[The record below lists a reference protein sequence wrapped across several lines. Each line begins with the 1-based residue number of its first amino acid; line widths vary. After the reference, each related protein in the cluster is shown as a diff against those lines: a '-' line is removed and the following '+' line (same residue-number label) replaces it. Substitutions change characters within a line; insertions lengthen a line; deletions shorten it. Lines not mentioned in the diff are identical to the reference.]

1 MHTSLRKVLL
11 LMQHEPQKI
20 LQRQT
25 HCAMNCSPSA
35 MLSRHRKTGRASD
48 VAKKERTP
56 MPAGYWII
64 WTTVA
69 LDLVGFGI
77 IVPILGRYAERFGAN
92 GLQVGLMFASFSVA
106 QMVFAPIL
114 GRISDKVGRKPVIV
128 FSLIG
133 TAVGSFVTGAA
144 GALWVLFLGR
154 ILDGASGAS
163 VAVAQGAVA
172 DIAPPEQRA
181 RLMGML
187 GAAFGVG
194 FVVGPAL
201 GGLAALGGPHVPFY
215 LAGSIAA
222 VNAVAAM
229 IRLPETKPDTS
240 HITEK
245 HQRGTALSPALK
257 RFALVGFLSMLGFA
271 GFEAT
276 FSIWGEKQFGFTEG
290 SASIVFVF
298 VGVTLVA
305 VQGGLIGPLTQRLG
319 SRKLLR
325 IGLSLVAVGL
335 LLLGLSNT
343 WPLLFVALF
352 LLSLGQGMS
361 GPSGSALVAE
371 LAPVERRGEAIG
383 YQQSTAAFGRVAG
396 PVMAGALFDHVGIS
410 APFFVSGVL
419 ILCAVG
425 SVWSITRAAVT
436 AAN

>member
-1 MHTSLRKVLL
+1 
-11 LMQHEPQKI
+11 
-20 LQRQT
+20 
-25 HCAMNCSPSA
+25 
-35 MLSRHRKTGRASD
+35 
-48 VAKKERTP
+48 

-222 VNAVAAM
+222 INAVAAI

-276 FSIWGEKQFGFTEG
+276 FSIWGQKQFDFTEG

-335 LLLGLSNT
+335 VLLGFTTT
-343 WPLLFVALF
+343 WSMLFVALF

-410 APFFVSGVL
+410 APFLVSGIL
-419 ILCAVG
+419 IVFAVG
-425 SVWSITRAAVT
+425 SVWSITRSAVNAAS
-436 AAN
+436 

>member
-1 MHTSLRKVLL
+1 
-11 LMQHEPQKI
+11 
-20 LQRQT
+20 
-25 HCAMNCSPSA
+25 
-35 MLSRHRKTGRASD
+35 

-222 VNAVAAM
+222 VNAIAAI

-425 SVWSITRAAVT
+425 SVWSITRAALT
-436 AAN
+436 TP

>member
-1 MHTSLRKVLL
+1 
-11 LMQHEPQKI
+11 
-20 LQRQT
+20 
-25 HCAMNCSPSA
+25 

-48 VAKKERTP
+48 VAKKQRTP
-56 MPAGYWII
+56 MPAGYWTI

-106 QMVFAPIL
+106 QMVFAPML

-133 TAVGSFVTGAA
+133 TAGGSFVTGAA

-194 FVVGPAL
+194 LVVGPAL

-222 VNAVAAM
+222 INAVAAM
-229 IRLPETKPDTS
+229 IRLPETKPYTS

-245 HQRGTALSPALK
+245 HQRGSALSPALK

-276 FSIWGEKQFGFTEG
+276 FSIWGQKQFGFTEG

-305 VQGGLIGPLTQRLG
+305 VQGGLIGPLTEKLG

-335 LLLGLSNT
+335 LLLGFTTT

-361 GPSGSALVAE
+361 GPSGGALVAE

-410 APFFVSGVL
+410 APFLVSGIL
-419 ILCAVG
+419 IVFAVG
-425 SVWSITRAAVT
+425 SVWSITHPAVT
-436 AAN
+436 TP

>member
-1 MHTSLRKVLL
+1 
-11 LMQHEPQKI
+11 
-20 LQRQT
+20 
-25 HCAMNCSPSA
+25 
-35 MLSRHRKTGRASD
+35 
-48 VAKKERTP
+48 

-77 IVPILGRYAERFGAN
+77 VVPILGRYAERFGAS

-245 HQRGTALSPALK
+245 SQRGSALSPALK

-290 SASIVFVF
+290 SASLVFVF

-335 LLLGLSNT
+335 LLLGVTTT
-343 WPLLFVALF
+343 WPMLFVALF
-352 LLSLGQGMS
+352 LLSLGQGIS

-396 PVMAGALFDHVGIS
+396 PVIAGALFDHVGINS
-410 APFFVSGVL
+410 QFLVSGIL
-419 ILCAVG
+419 IVFAVG
-425 SVWSITRAAVT
+425 SVWSITRSAVT
-436 AAN
+436 TP

>member
-1 MHTSLRKVLL
+1 
-11 LMQHEPQKI
+11 
-20 LQRQT
+20 
-25 HCAMNCSPSA
+25 

-48 VAKKERTP
+48 VAKKQRTP
-56 MPAGYWII
+56 MPAGYWTI

-77 IVPILGRYAERFGAN
+77 VVPILGRYAERFGAN
-92 GLQVGLMFASFSVA
+92 GLQVGLMFASFSIA

-222 VNAVAAM
+222 INAVAAM

-245 HQRGTALSPALK
+245 SQRGTALSPALK

-276 FSIWGEKQFGFTEG
+276 FSIWGQKQFEFTEG

-305 VQGGLIGPLTQRLG
+305 VQGGLIGPLTEKLG

-325 IGLSLVAVGL
+325 VGLSLVAVGL
-335 LLLGLSNT
+335 LLLGFTTT
-343 WPLLFVALF
+343 WPMLFVALF

-410 APFFVSGVL
+410 APFLVSGIL
-419 ILCAVG
+419 IVFAVG
-425 SVWSITRAAVT
+425 SVWSITRVAVT

>member
-1 MHTSLRKVLL
+1 
-11 LMQHEPQKI
+11 
-20 LQRQT
+20 
-25 HCAMNCSPSA
+25 

-48 VAKKERTP
+48 VAKKQRTP
-56 MPAGYWII
+56 MPAGYWTI

-215 LAGSIAA
+215 LAGTIAA
-222 VNAVAAM
+222 INAVAAM

-245 HQRGTALSPALK
+245 HQRGSALSPALK

-276 FSIWGEKQFGFTEG
+276 FSIWGQKQFGFTEG

-305 VQGGLIGPLTQRLG
+305 VQGGLIGPLTEKLG

-335 LLLGLSNT
+335 LLLGFTTT
-343 WPLLFVALF
+343 WPMLFIALF

-396 PVMAGALFDHVGIS
+396 PVMAGALFDHVGINS
-410 APFFVSGVL
+410 QFLVSGIL
-419 ILCAVG
+419 IVFAVG
-425 SVWSITRAAVT
+425 SVWSITHPAVT
-436 AAN
+436 TP

>member
-1 MHTSLRKVLL
+1 
-11 LMQHEPQKI
+11 
-20 LQRQT
+20 
-25 HCAMNCSPSA
+25 
-35 MLSRHRKTGRASD
+35 MLSRHQKTGRAFD
-48 VAKKERTP
+48 VAKKQRTP
-56 MPAGYWII
+56 MPAGYWTI

-77 IVPILGRYAERFGAN
+77 VVPILGRYAERFGAN

-222 VNAVAAM
+222 INAVAAM

-245 HQRGTALSPALK
+245 NQRGSALSPALK

-276 FSIWGEKQFGFTEG
+276 FSIWGQKQFGFTEG

-305 VQGGLIGPLTQRLG
+305 VQGGLIGPLTEKLG

-325 IGLSLVAVGL
+325 VGLSLVAVGL
-335 LLLGLSNT
+335 LLLGITTT
-343 WPLLFVALF
+343 WPMLFVALF
-352 LLSLGQGMS
+352 LLSLGQGVS
-361 GPSGSALVAE
+361 GPSGGALVAE

-410 APFFVSGVL
+410 SPFLVSGIL
-419 ILCAVG
+419 IVFAVG
-425 SVWSITRAAVT
+425 SVWSITRAALT
-436 AAN
+436 TP

>member
-1 MHTSLRKVLL
+1 
-11 LMQHEPQKI
+11 
-20 LQRQT
+20 
-25 HCAMNCSPSA
+25 
-35 MLSRHRKTGRASD
+35 
-48 VAKKERTP
+48 
-56 MPAGYWII
+56 MPAGYWTI

-77 IVPILGRYAERFGAN
+77 VVPILGRYAERFGAN

-215 LAGSIAA
+215 LAGTIAA
-222 VNAVAAM
+222 FNAVAAM

-240 HITEK
+240 HITQK
-245 HQRGTALSPALK
+245 HQRGSALSPALK

-276 FSIWGEKQFGFTEG
+276 FSIWGQKQFGFTEG

-305 VQGGLIGPLTQRLG
+305 VQGGLIGPLTEKLG

-335 LLLGLSNT
+335 LLLGFTTT
-343 WPLLFVALF
+343 WPMLFVALF

-361 GPSGSALVAE
+361 GPSGGALVAE

-396 PVMAGALFDHVGIS
+396 PVAAGALFDHVGIS
-410 APFFVSGVL
+410 APFLVSGIL
-419 ILCAVG
+419 IVFAVG
-425 SVWSITRAAVT
+425 SVWSITRSVVT

>member
-1 MHTSLRKVLL
+1 
-11 LMQHEPQKI
+11 
-20 LQRQT
+20 
-25 HCAMNCSPSA
+25 
-35 MLSRHRKTGRASD
+35 
-48 VAKKERTP
+48 
-56 MPAGYWII
+56 MPAGYWTI

-77 IVPILGRYAERFGAN
+77 VVPILGRYAERFGAN
-92 GLQVGLMFASFSVA
+92 GLQVGLMFASFSIA

-215 LAGSIAA
+215 LAGTIAA
-222 VNAVAAM
+222 INAVAAM

-245 HQRGTALSPALK
+245 HQRGSALSPALK

-276 FSIWGEKQFGFTEG
+276 FSIWGQKQFGFTEG

-305 VQGGLIGPLTQRLG
+305 VQGGLIGPLTEKLG

-335 LLLGLSNT
+335 LLLGFTTT
-343 WPLLFVALF
+343 WPMLFVALF

-361 GPSGSALVAE
+361 GPSGGALVAE

-396 PVMAGALFDHVGIS
+396 PVVAGALFDHVGIS
-410 APFFVSGVL
+410 APFLVSGIL
-419 ILCAVG
+419 IVFAVG

-436 AAN
+436 SVK

>member
-1 MHTSLRKVLL
+1 
-11 LMQHEPQKI
+11 
-20 LQRQT
+20 
-25 HCAMNCSPSA
+25 
-35 MLSRHRKTGRASD
+35 
-48 VAKKERTP
+48 

-77 IVPILGRYAERFGAN
+77 VVPILGRYAERFGAN

-222 VNAVAAM
+222 VNAIAAM

-425 SVWSITRAAVT
+425 SVWSITRAALT
-436 AAN
+436 TP

>member
-1 MHTSLRKVLL
+1 
-11 LMQHEPQKI
+11 
-20 LQRQT
+20 
-25 HCAMNCSPSA
+25 
-35 MLSRHRKTGRASD
+35 
-48 VAKKERTP
+48 

-215 LAGSIAA
+215 LAGTIAA
-222 VNAVAAM
+222 VNAVAAI

-425 SVWSITRAAVT
+425 SVWSITRAALT
-436 AAN
+436 TP

>member
-1 MHTSLRKVLL
+1 
-11 LMQHEPQKI
+11 
-20 LQRQT
+20 
-25 HCAMNCSPSA
+25 
-35 MLSRHRKTGRASD
+35 
-48 VAKKERTP
+48 
-56 MPAGYWII
+56 MPAGYWTI

-77 IVPILGRYAERFGAN
+77 VVPILGRYAERFGAN
-92 GLQVGLMFASFSVA
+92 GLQVGLMFASFSIA

-133 TAVGSFVTGAA
+133 TAVGSIVTGAA

-245 HQRGTALSPALK
+245 SQRGTALSPALK

>member
-1 MHTSLRKVLL
+1 
-11 LMQHEPQKI
+11 
-20 LQRQT
+20 
-25 HCAMNCSPSA
+25 
-35 MLSRHRKTGRASD
+35 
-48 VAKKERTP
+48 

-222 VNAVAAM
+222 VNAIAAM

-425 SVWSITRAAVT
+425 SVWSITRAALT
-436 AAN
+436 TP

>member
-1 MHTSLRKVLL
+1 
-11 LMQHEPQKI
+11 
-20 LQRQT
+20 
-25 HCAMNCSPSA
+25 

-77 IVPILGRYAERFGAN
+77 VVPILGRYAERFGAN

-222 VNAVAAM
+222 INAVAAM

-245 HQRGTALSPALK
+245 SQRGSALSPALK

-290 SASIVFVF
+290 SASLVFVF

-335 LLLGLSNT
+335 LLLGVTTT
-343 WPLLFVALF
+343 WPMLFVALF
-352 LLSLGQGMS
+352 LLSLGQGIS

-396 PVMAGALFDHVGIS
+396 PVMAGALFDHVGINS
-410 APFFVSGVL
+410 QFLVSGML
-419 ILCAVG
+419 IVVAVS
-425 SVWSITRAAVT
+425 SVWSITRSAVT
-436 AAN
+436 TP

>member
-1 MHTSLRKVLL
+1 
-11 LMQHEPQKI
+11 
-20 LQRQT
+20 
-25 HCAMNCSPSA
+25 

-48 VAKKERTP
+48 VAKKQRTP
-56 MPAGYWII
+56 MPAGYWTI

-77 IVPILGRYAERFGAN
+77 VVPILGRYAERFGAN
-92 GLQVGLMFASFSVA
+92 GLQVGLMFASFSIA

-222 VNAVAAM
+222 INAVAAM
-229 IRLPETKPDTS
+229 IRLPETRPDTS

-245 HQRGTALSPALK
+245 SQRGTALSPALK

-276 FSIWGEKQFGFTEG
+276 FSIWGQKQFGFTEG

-305 VQGGLIGPLTQRLG
+305 VQGGLIGPLTEKLG

-335 LLLGLSNT
+335 LLLGFTTT

-361 GPSGSALVAE
+361 GPSGGALVAE

-410 APFFVSGVL
+410 APFLVSGIL
-419 ILCAVG
+419 IVFAVG
-425 SVWSITRAAVT
+425 SVWSITHPAVT
-436 AAN
+436 TP

>member
-1 MHTSLRKVLL
+1 
-11 LMQHEPQKI
+11 
-20 LQRQT
+20 
-25 HCAMNCSPSA
+25 

-77 IVPILGRYAERFGAN
+77 VVPILGRYAERFGAN

-245 HQRGTALSPALK
+245 HQHGSALSPALK

-290 SASIVFVF
+290 SASLVFVF

-335 LLLGLSNT
+335 LLLGVTTT
-343 WPLLFVALF
+343 WPMLFVALF

-396 PVMAGALFDHVGIS
+396 PVMAGALFDQVGINS
-410 APFFVSGVL
+410 QFLVSGIL
-419 ILCAVG
+419 IVVAVG
-425 SVWSITRAAVT
+425 SVWSITRSAVT
-436 AAN
+436 TP

>member
-1 MHTSLRKVLL
+1 
-11 LMQHEPQKI
+11 
-20 LQRQT
+20 
-25 HCAMNCSPSA
+25 
-35 MLSRHRKTGRASD
+35 

-222 VNAVAAM
+222 VNAVAAI

-245 HQRGTALSPALK
+245 SQRGTAMSPALK

-383 YQQSTAAFGRVAG
+383 YQQGTAAFGRVAG

-425 SVWSITRAAVT
+425 SVWSITRTTVT
-436 AAN
+436 TP

>member
-1 MHTSLRKVLL
+1 
-11 LMQHEPQKI
+11 
-20 LQRQT
+20 
-25 HCAMNCSPSA
+25 

-77 IVPILGRYAERFGAN
+77 VVPILGRYAERFGAN

-245 HQRGTALSPALK
+245 SQRGTALSPALK

-425 SVWSITRAAVT
+425 SVWSITRAALT
-436 AAN
+436 TP